1 MNVLAFH
8 LGHDGS
14 ITVVS
19 ENEVIAHHQL
29 DRYNKFK
36 HQSLYTFEVL
46 QKVKDFK
53 IKFDKIILTSM
64 GSNNNIRTNS
74 TSHISCILCKIFLSA

>member
-64 GSNNNIRTNS
+64 GPLWGATTI
-74 TSHISCILCKIFLSA
+74 IFLKKIF